1 MVNEYAQTLFS
12 FSFLNIHRNAHSP
25 LPNIGLT
32 NGNIPPEIYQALN
45 QEIVDIHTNDKDVVR
60 MNPSLAGQ
68 ITKEYQITKS
78 LPLLNPFLEEMGR
91 AYQKEWNY
99 YPKENPNNNK
109 LTVESV
115 WVNMQKKLEVNP
127 LHNHDG
133 TLSFVAWLHVPFK
146 LEDERNMPNCKNSR
160 TVELASTFQFV
171 YTTALGTIANCPMF
185 VESGWEAKIVMFPAQ
200 LLHIVYPF
208 QTSDDYRISIAGNLY

>member
-1 MVNEYAQTLFS
+1 MFRHN
-12 FSFLNIHRNAHSP
+12 H

-32 NGNIPPEIYQALN
+32 NGTIPPDIYQTLN
-45 QEIVDIHTNDKDVVR
+45 QEIVDIHTNDQGIVR
-60 MNPSLAGQ
+60 MNTSLAGQ

-91 AYQKEWNY
+91 AYQKNWDY
-99 YPKENPNNNK
+99 FPKENPNDNK
-109 LTVESV
+109 LKVESV

-133 TLSFVAWLHVPFK
+133 TLSFVAWLYVPFT
-146 LEDERNMPNCKNSR
+146 LEDERNMENVKDSR

-171 YTTALGTIANCPMF
+171 YNNVLGTISNCPMF
-185 VESGWEAKIVMFPAQ
+185 VEKGWEGRIVMFPSK

-208 QTSDDYRISIAGNLY
+208 QTSDDYRISIAGNLH

>member
-1 MVNEYAQTLFS
+1 MFDHT
-12 FSFLNIHRNAHSP
+12 H
-25 LPNIGLT
+25 LPNVGLT
-32 NGNIPPEIYQALN
+32 NGKIPPNIYQALN
-45 QEIVDIHTNDKDVVR
+45 QEIVDIHTNDKDIIR

-78 LPLLNPFLEEMGR
+78 RQFLDPFLEEMGR

-109 LTVESV
+109 LKVESV

-146 LEDERNMPNCKNSR
+146 LENERNMPNCKNSR
-160 TVELASTFQFV
+160 TMELASTFQFV
-171 YTTALGTIANCPMF
+171 YTTALGTIANCPLF
-185 VESGWEAKIVMFPAQ
+185 VESGWEAKIVMFPAK
-200 LLHIVYPF
+200 LLHMVYPF
-208 QTSDDYRISIAGNLY
+208 QTTDDYRISIAGNLY

>member
-1 MVNEYAQTLFS
+1 MFD
-12 FSFLNIHRNAHSP
+12 HSH

-32 NGNIPPEIYQALN
+32 NGKIPPNIYQALN

-60 MNPSLAGQ
+60 MNQSLAGQ
-68 ITKEYQITKS
+68 ITKEYQIIKS
-78 LPLLNPFLEEMGR
+78 RQLLDPFLEEMGR
-91 AYQKEWNY
+91 AYQKEWDHY
-99 YPKENPNNNK
+99 HKENPNNNK

-146 LEDERNMPNCKNSR
+146 LEDERNMENCKNSR
-160 TVELASTFQFV
+160 TVALSSTFQFV

-185 VESGWEAKIVMFPAQ
+185 VESGWEAKIIMFPAK
-200 LLHIVYPF
+200 LLHMVYPF

>member
-1 MVNEYAQTLFS
+1 MDKFE
-12 FSFLNIHRNAHSP
+12 HSH

-32 NGNIPPEIYQALN
+32 SGMIPPEIYQALN
-45 QEIVDIHTNDKDVVR
+45 KEIVDIHTNDKDVVR
-60 MNPSLAGQ
+60 MNTSLAGQ

-78 LPLLNPFLEEMGR
+78 LPLLNPYLEEMGR

-99 YPKENPNNNK
+99 YPKENPNDNK

-133 TLSFVAWLHVPFK
+133 TLSFVAWLYVPFK
-146 LEDERNMPNCKNSR
+146 LEDERNMENCKNSR
-160 TVELASTFQFV
+160 TRELTSTFQFV
-171 YTTALGTIANCPMF
+171 YTTAVGTIVNCPMF

-200 LLHIVYPF
+200 LLHMVYPF
-208 QTSDDYRISIAGNLY
+208 QTSDDYRISIAGNLH

>member
-1 MVNEYAQTLFS
+1 MFE
-12 FSFLNIHRNAHSP
+12 HSH
-25 LPNIGLT
+25 LPNVGLT
-32 NGNIPPEIYQALN
+32 EGIIPAEIYQHLN
-45 QEIVDIHTNDKDVVR
+45 KEIVDIHTNDQGIVR
-60 MNPSLAGQ
+60 MNTSLAGQ

-99 YPKENPNNNK
+99 YPKENPNNNN

-133 TLSFVAWLHVPFK
+133 TLSFVAWLYVPFK
-146 LEDERNMPNCKNSR
+146 LEDERNMENCKNSR

-185 VESGWEAKIVMFPAQ
+185 VESGWEAKIIMFPAK
-200 LLHIVYPF
+200 LLHMVYPF
-208 QTSDDYRISIAGNLY
+208 QTSDDYRISIAGNLH

>member
-1 MVNEYAQTLFS
+1 MFE
-12 FSFLNIHRNAHSP
+12 HSH
-25 LPNIGLT
+25 LPNVGLT
-32 NGNIPPEIYQALN
+32 NGKIPPNIYQALN
-45 QEIVDIHTNDKDVVR
+45 REIVDIHNDDSNTMR
-60 MNPSLAGQ
+60 MNRSLAGQ

-78 LPLLNPFLEEMGR
+78 LPLLNPFLGEMGR
-91 AYQKEWNY
+91 AYQEEWNY
-99 YPKENPNNNK
+99 YPTENPNDNK

-146 LEDERNMPNCKNSR
+146 LEDERNMENCKNSR

-171 YTTALGTIANCPMF
+171 YNNVLGTISNCPMF
-185 VESGWEAKIVMFPAQ
+185 VESGWEANIVMFPSK

-208 QTSDDYRISIAGNLY
+208 QTSDDNRISIAGNLY

>member
-1 MVNEYAQTLFS
+1 MFE
-12 FSFLNIHRNAHSP
+12 HSH
-25 LPNIGLT
+25 LPNVGLT
-32 NGNIPPEIYQALN
+32 QGNIPPDIYQALN
-45 QEIVDIHTNDKDVVR
+45 KEIVDIHTNDKDVVR
-60 MNPSLAGQ
+60 MNLSLAGQ

-78 LPLLNPFLEEMGR
+78 RELLDPFLEEMGR
-91 AYQKEWNY
+91 VYQKEWY
-99 YPKENPNNNK
+99 YFSEKNSNK
-109 LTVESV
+109 DLKVESV

-185 VESGWEAKIVMFPAQ
+185 VESGWEGKIIMFPSK
-200 LLHIVYPF
+200 LLHMVYPF

>member
-1 MVNEYAQTLFS
+1 MFD
-12 FSFLNIHRNAHSP
+12 HSH

-32 NGNIPPEIYQALN
+32 NGKIPPEIYQALN
-45 QEIVDIHTNDKDVVR
+45 KEIVDIHNDDSNTMK
-60 MNPSLAGQ
+60 MNRTLAGQ
-68 ITKEYQITKS
+68 ITREYQITKS
-78 LPLLNPFLEEMGR
+78 LPLLNPYLEEMGR

-99 YPKENPNNNK
+99 YPKENPNNNDLK
-109 LTVESV
+109 VESV

-146 LEDERNMPNCKNSR
+146 LKDERNVENCKNSR

-171 YTTALGTIANCPMF
+171 YNTALGTIANCPMF
-185 VESGWEAKIVMFPAQ
+185 VESGWEGRIVMFPAK

-208 QTSDDYRISIAGNLY
+208 QTSDDYRISIAGNLH

>member
-1 MVNEYAQTLFS
+1 MFEHTN
-12 FSFLNIHRNAHSP
+12 
-25 LPNIGLT
+25 LPNVGFT
-32 NGNIPPEIYQALN
+32 QGKIPPLIYQALN
-45 QEIVDIHTNDKDVVR
+45 KEIVDIHNDDSNIPK
-60 MNPSLAGQ
+60 MNLALAGQ

-91 AYQKEWNY
+91 AFQKNWDY

-133 TLSFVAWLHVPFK
+133 TLSFVAWLYVPFK
-146 LEDERNMPNCKNSR
+146 LEDERNMENCKNSR
-160 TVELASTFQFV
+160 TMELASTFQFV
-171 YTTALGTIANCPMF
+171 YTTALGTIVNCPMF
-185 VESGWEAKIVMFPAQ
+185 VEKGWEGRIVMFPAK
-200 LLHIVYPF
+200 LLHVVYPF
-208 QTSDDYRISIAGNLY
+208 QTSDDYRISIAGNLH

>member
-1 MVNEYAQTLFS
+1 MFDHT
-12 FSFLNIHRNAHSP
+12 H
-25 LPNIGLT
+25 LPNVGLT
-32 NGNIPPEIYQALN
+32 NGKIPPEIYQALN
-45 QEIVDIHTNDKDVVR
+45 KEIVDIHNDDSNTVR
-60 MNPSLAGQ
+60 MNKTLAGQ

-78 LPLLNPFLEEMGR
+78 RELLDPFLEEMGR
-91 AYQKEWNY
+91 AYQKEWGY
-99 YPKENPNNNK
+99 FPKENPNK
-109 LTVESV
+109 DLKVESV

-133 TLSFVAWLHVPFK
+133 TLSFVAWLYVPFK
-146 LEDERNMPNCKNSR
+146 LEDERNVENCKNSR

-185 VESGWEAKIVMFPAQ
+185 VENGWEAKIVMFPAK

-208 QTSDDYRISIAGNLY
+208 QTSDDYRISIAGNLH

>member
-1 MVNEYAQTLFS
+1 MFD
-12 FSFLNIHRNAHSP
+12 HSH

-32 NGNIPPEIYQALN
+32 NGMIPPEIYQTLN
-45 QEIVDIHTNDKDVVR
+45 QEIVDIHTNDKDIVR
-60 MNPSLAGQ
+60 MNHALAGQ

-78 LPLLNPFLEEMGR
+78 LPLLNPYLEEMGR
-91 AYQKEWNY
+91 AYQKYWNY
-99 YPKENPNNNK
+99 YPKENPNNNN

-133 TLSFVAWLHVPFK
+133 TLSFVAWLYVPFK
-146 LEDERNMPNCKNSR
+146 LEDERNMENCKNSR

-171 YTTALGTIANCPMF
+171 YTTVLGKIVNGPMF
-185 VESGWEAKIVMFPAQ
+185 VESGWEGRIVMFPSE

>member
-1 MVNEYAQTLFS
+1 MFEHT
-12 FSFLNIHRNAHSP
+12 H
-25 LPNIGLT
+25 LPNVGLT
-32 NGNIPPEIYQALN
+32 NGKIPPNIYQALN
-45 QEIVDIHTNDKDVVR
+45 QEIVDIHTASETGSLDKNGIMQ

-78 LPLLNPFLEEMGR
+78 LPLLNPYLEEMAR

-171 YTTALGTIANCPMF
+171 YNTALGTIANCPMF
-185 VESGWEAKIVMFPAQ
+185 VESGWEARIVMFPAK
-200 LLHIVYPF
+200 LLHMVYPF

>member
-1 MVNEYAQTLFS
+1 MFDHT
-12 FSFLNIHRNAHSP
+12 H
-25 LPNIGLT
+25 LPNVGLT
-32 NGNIPPEIYQALN
+32 QGMIPPDIYHALN
-45 QEIVDIHTNDKDVVR
+45 QEIVDIHNDDSNTLK
-60 MNPSLAGQ
+60 MNDSLAGQ

-99 YPKENPNNNK
+99 YPKENPNNNN

-146 LEDERNMPNCKNSR
+146 LEDERNMENCKNSR
-160 TVELASTFQFV
+160 TRELTSTFQFV
-171 YTTALGTIANCPMF
+171 YTTAVGTIVNCPMF

-200 LLHIVYPF
+200 LLHMVYPF
-208 QTSDDYRISIAGNLY
+208 QTSDDYRISIAGNLH

>member
-1 MVNEYAQTLFS
+1 MFN
-12 FSFLNIHRNAHSP
+12 HSH
-25 LPNIGLT
+25 LPNVGLT
-32 NGNIPPEIYQALN
+32 NGKIPPEIYQALN
-45 QEIVDIHTNDKDVVR
+45 KEIVDIHTDDSNTMK
-60 MNPSLAGQ
+60 MNRTLAGQ

-91 AYQKEWNY
+91 AYQKEWDY
-99 YPKENPNNNK
+99 YPKENPNDNK

-146 LEDERNMPNCKNSR
+146 LDDERNMPNCKDSR
-160 TVELASTFQFV
+160 TVELSSTFQFV
-171 YTTALGTIANCPMF
+171 YNTALGTIANCPMF
-185 VESGWEAKIVMFPAQ
+185 VESGWEGKIVMFPSK

-208 QTSDDYRISIAGNLY
+208 QTSDDYRISIAGNLH

>member
-1 MVNEYAQTLFS
+1 MFD
-12 FSFLNIHRNAHSP
+12 HSH
-25 LPNIGLT
+25 LPNVGLT
-32 NGNIPPEIYQALN
+32 SGKIPPDIYQALN
-45 QEIVDIHTNDKDVVR
+45 QEIVDIHTASESGALDENEIVQ

-133 TLSFVAWLHVPFK
+133 TLSFVAWLYVPFK

-160 TVELASTFQFV
+160 TAQLASTFQFV
-171 YTTALGTIANCPMF
+171 YTTALGTIANAPMF
-185 VESGWEAKIVMFPAQ
+185 VESGWEARIVMFPSK
-200 LLHIVYPF
+200 LLHMVYPF

>member
-1 MVNEYAQTLFS
+1 MFD
-12 FSFLNIHRNAHSP
+12 HSH

-32 NGNIPPEIYQALN
+32 NGKIPPNIYQALN
-45 QEIVDIHTNDKDVVR
+45 REIVDIHTNDKDIVR
-60 MNPSLAGQ
+60 MNYTLAGQ

-78 LPLLNPFLEEMGR
+78 LPLLNPYLEEMGR

-99 YPKENPNNNK
+99 YPKENPNDNK
-109 LTVESV
+109 LKVESV

-146 LEDERNMPNCKNSR
+146 LEDERNMENCKNSR
-160 TVELASTFQFV
+160 TVELSSTFQFV
-171 YTTALGTIANCPMF
+171 YTTALGKIANCPMF
-185 VESGWEAKIVMFPAQ
+185 VESGWEARIVMFPSK
-200 LLHIVYPF
+200 LLHMVYPF
-208 QTSDDYRISIAGNLY
+208 QTSDDYRISIAGNLH

>member
-1 MVNEYAQTLFS
+1 MFEHT
-12 FSFLNIHRNAHSP
+12 H
-25 LPNIGLT
+25 LPNVGLT
-32 NGNIPPEIYQALN
+32 EGNIPLEIYQTLN
-45 QEIVDIHTNDKDVVR
+45 QEIVDIHTNDKDIVR
-60 MNPSLAGQ
+60 MNHSLAGQ

-78 LPLLNPFLEEMGR
+78 RQFLDPFLEEMGR
-91 AYQKEWNY
+91 VYQKEWNY

-109 LTVESV
+109 LKVESV

-146 LEDERNMPNCKNSR
+146 LENERNMPNCKNSR
-160 TVELASTFQFV
+160 TMELASTFQFV
-171 YTTALGTIANCPMF
+171 YTTALGTIANCPLF
-185 VESGWEAKIVMFPAQ
+185 VESGWEAKIVMFPAK

>member
-1 MVNEYAQTLFS
+1 MFN
-12 FSFLNIHRNAHSP
+12 HSH
-25 LPNIGLT
+25 LPNVGLT
-32 NGNIPPEIYQALN
+32 EGKIPPEIYQSLN
-45 QEIVDIHTNDKDVVR
+45 KEIVDIHTNDQGILK
-60 MNPSLAGQ
+60 MNESLAGQ

-99 YPKENPNNNK
+99 YPKENPNDNK
-109 LTVESV
+109 LKVESV

-146 LEDERNMPNCKNSR
+146 LDDERNMENCKNSR

-171 YTTALGTIANCPMF
+171 YNTALGTIANCPMF
-185 VESGWEAKIVMFPAQ
+185 VESGWEAKIVMFPAK

-208 QTSDDYRISIAGNLY
+208 QTSDEYRISIAGNLH

>member
-1 MVNEYAQTLFS
+1 MFDHN
-12 FSFLNIHRNAHSP
+12 H
-25 LPNIGLT
+25 LPNVGLT
-32 NGNIPPEIYQALN
+32 NGTIPPQIYQALN
-45 QEIVDIHTNDKDVVR
+45 QEIVDIHTASETGSLDKNGILR

-78 LPLLNPFLEEMGR
+78 RQLLDPFLEEMGR
-91 AYQKEWNY
+91 AYRKEWNY
-99 YPKENPNNNK
+99 YPEENPNNNDLK
-109 LTVESV
+109 VESV

-127 LHNHDG
+127 LHDHDG

-171 YTTALGTIANCPMF
+171 YTTILGSIVNMPMF
-185 VESGWEAKIVMFPAQ
+185 VEKGWEAKIIMFPAK
-200 LLHIVYPF
+200 LLHMVYPF
-208 QTSDDYRISIAGNLY
+208 QTSDDYRISIAGNLH

>member
-1 MVNEYAQTLFS
+1 MFDHT
-12 FSFLNIHRNAHSP
+12 H
-25 LPNIGLT
+25 LPNVGLT
-32 NGNIPPEIYQALN
+32 NGLIPPNIYQALN
-45 QEIVDIHTNDKDVVR
+45 QEIVDIHNDDSKIMR
-60 MNPSLAGQ
+60 MNRSLAGQ
-68 ITKEYQITKS
+68 ITKEYQLTKS

-91 AYQKEWNY
+91 AYQKEWDY
-99 YPKENPNNNK
+99 YPKENPNDNK

-160 TVELASTFQFV
+160 TVQLASTFQFV

-185 VESGWEAKIVMFPAQ
+185 VESGWEAAIVMFPAK

-208 QTSDDYRISIAGNLY
+208 QTSDDYRISIAGNLH

>member
-1 MVNEYAQTLFS
+1 MFD
-12 FSFLNIHRNAHSP
+12 HSH

-32 NGNIPPEIYQALN
+32 NGKIPPNIYQALN
-45 QEIVDIHTNDKDVVR
+45 QEIVDIHTNDKDILK
-60 MNPSLAGQ
+60 MNHSLAGQ

-109 LTVESV
+109 LKVESV

-133 TLSFVAWLHVPFK
+133 TLSFVAWLYVPFK
-146 LEDERNMPNCKNSR
+146 LEDERNMENCKNSR

-171 YTTALGTIANCPMF
+171 YSTALGTIANCPMF
-185 VESGWEAKIVMFPAQ
+185 VEQGWEGKIVMFPSK

>member
-1 MVNEYAQTLFS
+1 MFD
-12 FSFLNIHRNAHSP
+12 HSH

-32 NGNIPPEIYQALN
+32 NGKIPPNIYQALN
-45 QEIVDIHTNDKDVVR
+45 REIVDIHTNDKDIIK
-60 MNPSLAGQ
+60 MNRSLAGQ
-68 ITKEYQITKS
+68 ITKEYQITESRK
-78 LPLLNPFLEEMGR
+78 LLDPYLEEMGR

-99 YPKENPNNNK
+99 FPKENPINNN
-109 LTVESV
+109 LTVESE

-133 TLSFVAWLHVPFK
+133 TLSFVAWLYVPFK
-146 LEDERNMPNCKNSR
+146 LEDERNMENCKNSR

-171 YTTALGTIANCPMF
+171 YTTVFGKIVNSPMF
-185 VESGWEAKIVMFPAQ
+185 VESGWEGRIVMFPSQ

-208 QTSDDYRISIAGNLY
+208 QTSDDYRISIAGNLH

>member
-1 MVNEYAQTLFS
+1 MFDHT
-12 FSFLNIHRNAHSP
+12 H
-25 LPNIGLT
+25 LPNVGLT
-32 NGNIPPEIYQALN
+32 NGKIPPNIYQALN
-45 QEIVDIHTNDKDVVR
+45 QEIVDIHTNDKEIVR
-60 MNPSLAGQ
+60 MNRSLAGQ

-78 LPLLNPFLEEMGR
+78 LPLLNPYLEEMGR

-99 YPKENPNNNK
+99 YPKETPNNGNLK
-109 LTVESV
+109 VESV

-146 LEDERNMPNCKNSR
+146 LDDERNMENCKNSR

-171 YTTALGTIANCPMF
+171 YNTALGTIANCPMF
-185 VESGWEAKIVMFPAQ
+185 VESGWEARIVMFPAK

-208 QTSDDYRISIAGNLY
+208 QTSDDYRISIAGNLH

>member
-1 MVNEYAQTLFS
+1 MFN
-12 FSFLNIHRNAHSP
+12 HSH
-25 LPNIGLT
+25 LPNVGLT
-32 NGNIPPEIYQALN
+32 EGKIPPEIYQSIN
-45 QEIVDIHTNDKDVVR
+45 KEIVDIHTNDQGILK
-60 MNPSLAGQ
+60 MNESLAGQ

-99 YPKENPNNNK
+99 YPKENPNDNK

-133 TLSFVAWLHVPFK
+133 TLSFVAWLYVPFT
-146 LEDERNMPNCKNSR
+146 LEDERNMENVKDSR

-171 YTTALGTIANCPMF
+171 YNNVLGTISNCPMF
-185 VESGWEAKIVMFPAQ
+185 VEKGWEGRIVMFPSK

-208 QTSDDYRISIAGNLY
+208 QTSDDYRISIAGNLH

>member
-1 MVNEYAQTLFS
+1 MFT
-12 FSFLNIHRNAHSP
+12 HSH
-25 LPNIGLT
+25 LPNVGLT
-32 NGNIPPEIYQALN
+32 NGKIPPDIYQALN
-45 QEIVDIHTNDKDVVR
+45 KEIVDIHDDDRKILR
-60 MNPSLAGQ
+60 MNHSLAGQ

-146 LEDERNMPNCKNSR
+146 LEDERNMENCKNSR

-185 VESGWEAKIVMFPAQ
+185 VESGWEAKIVMFPAK
-200 LLHIVYPF
+200 LLHMVYPF

>member
-1 MVNEYAQTLFS
+1 MFKH
-12 FSFLNIHRNAHSP
+12 FP
-25 LPNIGLT
+25 LPNVGFT
-32 NGNIPPEIYQALN
+32 QGSIPPEIYQALN
-45 QEIVDIHTNDKDVVR
+45 KEIVDIHTNDKDIVR
-60 MNPSLAGQ
+60 MNHTLAGQ

-78 LPLLNPFLEEMGR
+78 LPLLNPYLEEMGR
-91 AYQKEWNY
+91 AFQKEWDY

-127 LHNHDG
+127 LHCHDG

-146 LEDERNMPNCKNSR
+146 LEDEKNMENCKNSR
-160 TVELASTFQFV
+160 TVELTSTFQFV
-171 YTTALGTIANCPMF
+171 YTTTLGNISNCPLF
-185 VESGWEAKIVMFPAQ
+185 VESGWEAQIVMFPSR